1 MMTSVQ
7 TKPMPAVLN
16 TPEVRLALVGWRS
29 ELLSLAAQYP
39 EIYPAADLNR
49 RIADL
54 DAALLAI
61 DISTT
66 VALVPVT

>member
-1 MMTSVQ
+1 
-7 TKPMPAVLN
+7 MPARLN
-16 TPEVRLALVGWRS
+16 TPEVRLDLVGWRS